1 MLKQRILTALVLL
14 GILIPALFHPNAFW
28 IALAGMVLVSA
39 AAWEWGRLNQLG
51 LLSALWM
58 AAFCMVFCTL
68 VWQLN
73 LFNYFD
79 RGFWLFLGGLWVLMA
94 GFLLAGGV
102 QRWSRIPFALRWG
115 VGVLLL
121 CCTWLALMTS
131 KIFSIDFLMSVLLV
145 VWMADIAAYFSG
157 KAFGKHKLAPDI
169 SPGKTWE
176 GVGGAVAGVFLLSY
190 VWLTAAD
197 YFSWQSSSIFDRL
210 YAHGSVVLVS
220 GLLFLVIM
228 SVAGDL
234 IESLVKRS
242 AGAKDSSQLLPGH
255 GGILDRIDALLPTL
269 PLAVMLALI

>member
-79 RGFWLFLGGLWVLMA
+79 RGFWLLLGGLWVLLA

-102 QRWSRIPFALRWG
+102 QRWSRIPFVLRWG

-121 CCTWLALMTS
+121 CCTWLALMTC

-197 YFSWQSSSIFDRL
+197 YFSWQSSSIFDKVVYSEGVQINDGVLINDISSESLLSKGL
-210 YAHGSVVLVS
+210 YFVTLRTNGNAVS
-220 GLLFLVIM
+220 GK
-228 SVAGDL
+228 L
-234 IESLVKRS
+234 IVE
-242 AGAKDSSQLLPGH
+242 
-255 GGILDRIDALLPTL
+255 
-269 PLAVMLALI
+269 

>member
-79 RGFWLFLGGLWVLMA
+79 RGFWLLLGGLWVLLA

-102 QRWSRIPFALRWG
+102 QRWSRIPFVLRWG

-157 KAFGKHKLAPDI
+157 KAFGKYKLAPDI

>member
-14 GILIPALFHPNAFW
+14 GILIPALFHPNAVW
-28 IALAGMVLVSA
+28 IALVGMVLVSA

-51 LLSALWM
+51 LFASLWM
-58 AAFCMVFCTL
+58 AVLCIIFCSL
-68 VWQLN
+68 VWQ
-73 LFNYFD
+73 FNFIHFFD
-79 RGFWLFLGGLWVLMA
+79 RRFWLLLGGWWVLMA

-102 QRWSRIPFALRWG
+102 QRWSRIPFVLRWG

-131 KIFSIDFLMSVLLV
+131 KIFSIDFLMSVFLV

-190 VWLTAAD
+190 VWLIAAD

-210 YAHGSVVLVS
+210 YEHGSVVLVL
-220 GLLFLVIM
+220 GLLFLVMM

>member
-79 RGFWLFLGGLWVLMA
+79 RGFWLLLGGLWVLLA

-102 QRWSRIPFALRWG
+102 QRWSRIPFVLRWG

-176 GVGGAVAGVFLLSY
+176 GVGGAVAGVFFLSY

-220 GLLFLVIM
+220 GLLFLVMM

>member
-79 RGFWLFLGGLWVLMA
+79 RGFWLLLGGLWVLLA

-102 QRWSRIPFALRWG
+102 QRWSRIPFVLRWG

-121 CCTWLALMTS
+121 CCTWLALMTC

-197 YFSWQSSSIFDRL
+197 YFSWQSSSIFDKL

-220 GLLFLVIM
+220 GLLFLVMM

>member
-79 RGFWLFLGGLWVLMA
+79 RGFWLLLGGLWVLLA

-102 QRWSRIPFALRWG
+102 QRWSRIPFVLRWG

-145 VWMADIAAYFSG
+145 VWMADIAAYFSD
-157 KAFGKHKLAPDI
+157 H
-169 SPGKTWE
+169 
-176 GVGGAVAGVFLLSY
+176 
-190 VWLTAAD
+190 
-197 YFSWQSSSIFDRL
+197 
-210 YAHGSVVLVS
+210 
-220 GLLFLVIM
+220 LLFFSHFRTMSLSKWPSFDYGLVRWEEE
-228 SVAGDL
+228 DK
-234 IESLVKRS
+234 ESHCL
-242 AGAKDSSQLLPGH
+242 
-255 GGILDRIDALLPTL
+255 
-269 PLAVMLALI
+269 

>member
-1 MLKQRILTALVLL
+1 MLKLRIVTALVLL
-14 GILIPALFHPNAFW
+14 GILIPALLHPNAFW
-28 IALAGMVLVSA
+28 IALAGTALVSA

-51 LLSALWM
+51 FY
-58 AAFCMVFCTL
+58 AAFAMSLLCIVFCSL
-68 VWQLN
+68 VWTLN
-73 LFNYFD
+73 LFVYFD
-79 RGFWLFLGGLWVLMA
+79 RQFWVVLGGVWVLTA

-102 QRWSRIPFALRWG
+102 PRWSRIPLVLRWG
-115 VGVLLL
+115 GGVFLL
-121 CCTWLALMTS
+121 CCTWLALMAS
-131 KIFSIDFLMSVLLV
+131 KIVSFDFLLSVLFL

-157 KAFGKHKLAPDI
+157 KAMGKHKLAPHI

-176 GVGGAVAGVFLLSY
+176 GVGGAVIGVFVLSY
-190 VWLTAAD
+190 TWLTVTD
-197 YFSWQSSSIFDRL
+197 YFLWPSSSIFSRL
-210 YAHGSVVLVS
+210 YSHGFGVLVI
-220 GLLFLVIM
+220 GLLFLVMM

>member
-14 GILIPALFHPNAFW
+14 GILIPALFHSDPFW
-28 IALAGMVLVSA
+28 IAFAGMVLVSA

-51 LLSALWM
+51 FFSALWM
-58 AAFCMVFCTL
+58 TGLCIIFCSL
-68 VWQLN
+68 VWQFN
-73 LFNYFD
+73 LFQFFN
-79 RGFWLFLGGLWVLMA
+79 RSFWLLLGGLWVLMA

-102 QRWSRIPFALRWG
+102 QRWSRIPFVLRCG

-121 CCTWLALMTS
+121 CCTWLALMAS
-131 KIFSIDFLMSVLLV
+131 RIFSIDFLMSVLLV
-145 VWMADIAAYFSG
+145 VWMADIAAYFAG
-157 KAFGKHKLAPDI
+157 KAFGKNKLALHI

-176 GVGGAVAGVFLLSY
+176 GVAGAVAGVFLLSY
-190 VWLTAAD
+190 IWLSVAK
-197 YFSWQSSSIFDRL
+197 YFSFESSSIFDRL
-210 YAHGSVVLVS
+210 YAHGFMVLVS
-220 GLLFLVIM
+220 GLLFLVMM

-255 GGILDRIDALLPTL
+255 GGILDRIDALIPTL

>member
-14 GILIPALFHPNAFW
+14 GILIPALFHPDAFW

-79 RGFWLFLGGLWVLMA
+79 RGFWLLLGGLWVLLA

-102 QRWSRIPFALRWG
+102 QRWSRIPFVLRWG

-176 GVGGAVAGVFLLSY
+176 GVGGAVSGVFLLSY
-190 VWLTAAD
+190 VWLTAVD

-220 GLLFLVIM
+220 GLLFLVMM

>member
-58 AAFCMVFCTL
+58 AAFCILFCTL
-68 VWQLN
+68 VWHLN

-79 RGFWLFLGGLWVLMA
+79 RGFWLLLGGLWVLLA

-102 QRWSRIPFALRWG
+102 QRWSRIPFVLRWG

-121 CCTWLALMTS
+121 CCTWLALITS

>member
-1 MLKQRILTALVLL
+1 MQESHGA
-14 GILIPALFHPNAFW
+14 
-28 IALAGMVLVSA
+28 
-39 AAWEWGRLNQLG
+39 E
-51 LLSALWM
+51 
-58 AAFCMVFCTL
+58 
-68 VWQLN
+68 
-73 LFNYFD
+73 
-79 RGFWLFLGGLWVLMA
+79 A

-102 QRWSRIPFALRWG
+102 QRWSRIPFVLRWG

-220 GLLFLVIM
+220 GLLFLVMM

>member
-28 IALAGMVLVSA
+28 TALAGMVLVSA

-79 RGFWLFLGGLWVLMA
+79 RGFWLLLGGLWVLLA

-102 QRWSRIPFALRWG
+102 QRWSRIPFVLRWG

-197 YFSWQSSSIFDRL
+197 YFSWQSSSIFDKL

-220 GLLFLVIM
+220 GLLFLVMM

>member
-79 RGFWLFLGGLWVLMA
+79 RGFWLLLGGLWVLLA

-102 QRWSRIPFALRWG
+102 QRWSRIPFVLRWG

-220 GLLFLVIM
+220 GLLFLVMM

>member
-14 GILIPALFHPNAFW
+14 GILIPALFHSDPFW
-28 IALAGMVLVSA
+28 IAFAGMVLVSA

-51 LLSALWM
+51 FLSSLLM
-58 AAFCMVFCTL
+58 AVLCVIFCAL
-68 VWQLN
+68 VWQ
-73 LFNYFD
+73 FSFIHFFD
-79 RGFWLFLGGLWVLMA
+79 RRFWLLLGGWWVLMA

-102 QRWSRIPFALRWG
+102 QRWSRIPLVLRWG

-121 CCTWLALMTS
+121 CCTWLALVAS

-145 VWMADIAAYFSG
+145 VWIADIAAYFSG

-176 GVGGAVAGVFLLSY
+176 GVVGAVAGVFLLSY
-190 VWLTAAD
+190 AWLKVAD
-197 YFSWQSSSIFDRL
+197 YFSWPSTSIFDRL
-210 YAHGSVVLVS
+210 YAHGVVVLVS
-220 GLLFLVIM
+220 GLLFLVMM

>member
-68 VWQLN
+68 VCQLN

-79 RGFWLFLGGLWVLMA
+79 RGFWLLLGGLWVLLA

-102 QRWSRIPFALRWG
+102 QRWSRIPFVLRWG

-220 GLLFLVIM
+220 GLLFLVMM

>member
-58 AAFCMVFCTL
+58 TAFCMVFCIL

-79 RGFWLFLGGLWVLMA
+79 RVFWLLLGGLWVLLA

-102 QRWSRIPFALRWG
+102 QRWSRIPFVLRWG

-220 GLLFLVIM
+220 GLLFLVMM

>member
-14 GILIPALFHPNAFW
+14 GILIPALFHPNAVW
-28 IALAGMVLVSA
+28 IALVGMVLVSA

-51 LLSALWM
+51 LFASLWM
-58 AAFCMVFCTL
+58 AVLCSIFCSL
-68 VWQLN
+68 VWQ
-73 LFNYFD
+73 FNFIHFFD
-79 RGFWLFLGGLWVLMA
+79 RRFWLLLGGWWVLMA

-102 QRWSRIPFALRWG
+102 QRWSRIPFVLRWG

-121 CCTWLALMTS
+121 CCTWLALMIS
-131 KIFSIDFLMSVLLV
+131 KIFSIDFLMSVFLV

-210 YAHGSVVLVS
+210 YEHGSVVLVL
-220 GLLFLVIM
+220 GLLFLVMM

>member
-79 RGFWLFLGGLWVLMA
+79 RGFWLFLGGLWVLLA

-102 QRWSRIPFALRWG
+102 QRWSRIPFVLRWG

-157 KAFGKHKLAPDI
+157 KAFGKYKLAPDI

-220 GLLFLVIM
+220 GLLFLVMM

>member
-79 RGFWLFLGGLWVLMA
+79 RGFWLLLGGLWVLLA

-102 QRWSRIPFALRWG
+102 QRWSRIPIVLRWG

-176 GVGGAVAGVFLLSY
+176 GVGGAVSGVFLLSY

-197 YFSWQSSSIFDRL
+197 YFSWQSSSIFDKL

-220 GLLFLVIM
+220 GLLFLVMM

>member
-79 RGFWLFLGGLWVLMA
+79 RGFWLLLGGLWVLLA

-102 QRWSRIPFALRWG
+102 QRWSRIPFVLRWG

-220 GLLFLVIM
+220 GLLFLVTM

>member
-79 RGFWLFLGGLWVLMA
+79 RGFWLLLGGLWVLLA

-102 QRWSRIPFALRWG
+102 QRWSRIPFVLRWG

-176 GVGGAVAGVFLLSY
+176 GVGGAVSGVFLLSY

-220 GLLFLVIM
+220 GLLFLVTM

>member
-14 GILIPALFHPNAFW
+14 GILIPALFHPNAVW
-28 IALAGMVLVSA
+28 IALVGMVLVSA

-51 LLSALWM
+51 LFASLWM
-58 AAFCMVFCTL
+58 AVLCSIFCSL
-68 VWQLN
+68 VWQ
-73 LFNYFD
+73 FNFIHFFD
-79 RGFWLFLGGLWVLMA
+79 RRFWLLLGGWWVLMA

-102 QRWSRIPFALRWG
+102 QRWSRIPFVLRWG

-131 KIFSIDFLMSVLLV
+131 KIFSIDFLMSVFLV

-210 YAHGSVVLVS
+210 YEHGSVVLVL
-220 GLLFLVIM
+220 GLLFLVMM

>member
-14 GILIPALFHPNAFW
+14 GVLIPALFHADPIW

-51 LLSALWM
+51 FRSSLCMSVLCTI
-58 AAFCMVFCTL
+58 FCSL
-68 VWQLN
+68 VWKFN
-73 LFNYFD
+73 LIHFFD
-79 RGFWLFLGGLWVLMA
+79 RRFWLLLGSFWVLMA

-102 QRWSRIPFALRWG
+102 QRWSRIPLFLKWC
-115 VGVLLL
+115 VGLLLL
-121 CCTWLALMTS
+121 CCTWLALMAA
-131 KIFSIDFLMSVLLV
+131 KIFSIEFLMSVLLV

-157 KAFGKHKLAPDI
+157 KAFGKNKLAPHI

-176 GVGGAVAGVFLLSY
+176 GVVGAVAGVFLLSFA
-190 VWLTAAD
+190 WLTTAD
-197 YFSWQSSSIFDRL
+197 YFSWQSNSIFERL
-210 YAHGSVVLVS
+210 YGHGSVVLVL
-220 GLLFLVIM
+220 GLLFLVMM

-269 PLAVMLALI
+269 PVAVMLALI

>member
-79 RGFWLFLGGLWVLMA
+79 RGFWLLLGGLWVLLA

-102 QRWSRIPFALRWG
+102 QRWSRIPFVLRWG

-176 GVGGAVAGVFLLSY
+176 GVGGAVSGVFLLSY

-220 GLLFLVIM
+220 GLLFLVMM

>member
-14 GILIPALFHPNAFW
+14 GILIPALFHPNAVW
-28 IALAGMVLVSA
+28 IALVGMVLVSA

-51 LLSALWM
+51 LFASLWM
-58 AAFCMVFCTL
+58 AVLCSIFCSL
-68 VWQLN
+68 VWQ
-73 LFNYFD
+73 FNFIHFFD
-79 RGFWLFLGGLWVLMA
+79 RRFWLLLGGWWVLMA

-102 QRWSRIPFALRWG
+102 QRWSRIPFVLRWG

-131 KIFSIDFLMSVLLV
+131 KIFSIDFLMSVFLV

-190 VWLTAAD
+190 VWLKAAD

-210 YAHGSVVLVS
+210 YEHGSVVLVL
-220 GLLFLVIM
+220 GLLFLVMM